1 MNHYFCKY
9 IDCILRIFLI
19 AALMCCAKAGLGKTA
34 PDEKNVIR
42 ALSTK
47 PDSKELKQTQKK
59 LADIAQDTT
68 QAIFSILGEK
78 RETYKKET
86 ESFYHDVENILNPV
100 VAFSAI
106 TRSVMGKYAHRVS
119 PAEMEEFTKIFRRSL
134 LVFYSAVLQNYDTGD
149 LRINSVKPPPLEY
162 IADYAGGEKI
172 SVPVDMIVN
181 SGKQSYQLSYS
192 MMQIAGGDW
201 KIRNIIV
208 EGINIGSQFRNQ
220 FASAVD
226 TYRSPG
232 EAIKNWNS
240 FMKNK
245 PINGPSVHSKG

>member
-1 MNHYFCKY
+1 M
-9 IDCILRIFLI
+9 FLI
-19 AALMCCAKAGLGKTA
+19 AVLMSCAKAGMSKTIA
-34 PDEKNVIR
+34 DVEDVKQSQKIES
-42 ALSTK
+42 AE
-47 PDSKELKQTQKK
+47 KELKRIQKT
-59 LADIAQDTT
+59 LTDIARDTT
-68 QAIFSILGEK
+68 QAIFSILGKK
-78 RETYKKET
+78 RETYKKKAEL
-86 ESFYHDVENILNPV
+86 FYDDVETVLNPV

-119 PAEMEEFTKIFRRSL
+119 PAEMEDFTKVFRRSL

-149 LRINSVKPPPLEY
+149 LRINSVKPPALEY
-162 IADYAGGEKI
+162 IAEYARGEKL

-192 MMQIAGGDW
+192 MMQMDGGDW

-220 FASAVD
+220 FAGAVS

-232 EAIKNWNS
+232 EAIKNWSN

-245 PINGPSVHSKG
+245 PIDTPSVHTKG